1 MLFGGYRGGAR
12 LVEIA
17 DSADPHP
24 QRHQHFGDLFG
35 IVVVDDVALGD
46 CFLDEGGD
54 GVDPCSP
61 QWGAQVGVIQGVEQS
76 DAGSGHLVLGVLNGA
91 EID

>member
-1 MLFGGYRGGAR
+1 

-17 DSADPHP
+17 DSADPYP
-24 QRHQHFGDLFG
+24 QRHQHFGDVFG

-54 GVDPCSP
+54 ELDP
-61 QWGAQVGVIQGVEQS
+61 
-76 DAGSGHLVLGVLNGA
+76 
-91 EID
+91 